1 MRITSILENQKI
13 EKRIAITPEIAK
25 KYISLG
31 FEVSLSENYGN
42 HLGIK
47 DEEYKELGVSISK
60 DEKEIISS
68 ADIIV
73 QLGLLDDDKSSL
85 FKENQS
91 FIGVLNPYENK
102 DKINDLVKKNINTF
116 SLELLPRITRAQSMD
131 ILSSQANLA
140 GYKAVVESFAHF
152 EKAIPMMMT
161 AAGTIPAAKVLVV
174 GAGVAGLQAI
184 ATAKRM
190 GAIVFAT
197 DVRLASKEQVESLG
211 GKFLTVEGAEN
222 LETEGGYAKEASDD
236 FKKKQ
241 EELLSET
248 LKKIDIVVCTALI
261 PGKKA
266 PIIIK
271 EDMIN
276 NMKAGSIIYDLAAI
290 QGGNTAHTKVDEI
303 VDKNG
308 VKIMGESNILNKLPT
323 SASNLYAKNV
333 FNFVSNL
340 YDKENITLFK
350 SLLRQEL
357 NAAGLIIN
365 ATLNL
370 SLSHT
375 EANIIQETMIRFKIA
390 IDKLS
395 EHIQIKDP
403 QKSIKRRSHET
414 YILSKTMRIR
424 LAKKSDIWL
433 LYNWVNKIDSIENK
447 LITNKKI
454 PKTDHKIW
462 YENSLKNKNRYIWII
477 ENQHI
482 AIGQLRFDINEDK
495 KLCFIDIYIDKEHRK
510 NNFGQNAY
518 KSSY

>member
-1 MRITSILENQKI
+1 MKIVSISEDQQI

-31 FEVSLSENYGN
+31 FEVSLSENYAN
-42 HLGIK
+42 HLGFN
-47 DEEYKELGVSISK
+47 DKEFSEFGVSIVK
-60 DEKEIISS
+60 DENEIIKN

-73 QLGLLDDDKSSL
+73 QLGLLDNDKSSL
-85 FKENQS
+85 LKQNQI
-91 FIGVLNPYENK
+91 FIGVLNPYDNK
-102 DKINDLVKKNINTF
+102 DKIDNLVKKNINAF

-197 DVRLASKEQVESLG
+197 DVRMASKEQVESLG
-211 GKFLTVEGAEN
+211 GKFLTVEGGDN
-222 LETEGGYAKEASDD
+222 LETEGGYAKEASED

-248 LKKIDIVVCTALI
+248 LKKIDIVICTALI

-266 PIIIK
+266 PVIIK
-271 EDMIN
+271 EEMIS
-276 NMKAGSIIYDLAAI
+276 NMKSGSIIYDLAAI

-340 YDKENITLFK
+340 YDKEN
-350 SLLRQEL
+350 
-357 NAAGLIIN
+357 
-365 ATLNL
+365 
-370 SLSHT
+370 
-375 EANIIQETMIRFKIA
+375 
-390 IDKLS
+390 
-395 EHIQIKDP
+395 
-403 QKSIKRRSHET
+403 
-414 YILSKTMRIR
+414 
-424 LAKKSDIWL
+424 
-433 LYNWVNKIDSIENK
+433 
-447 LITNKKI
+447 KKI
-454 PKTDHKIW
+454 NINLEDEIIKKTLIK
-462 YENSLKNKNRYIWII
+462 
-477 ENQHI
+477 
-482 AIGQLRFDINEDK
+482 
-495 KLCFIDIYIDKEHRK
+495 
-510 NNFGQNAY
+510 
-518 KSSY
+518 

>member
-1 MRITSILENQKI
+1 MKIASVSENLDI

-31 FEVSLSENYGN
+31 LEVSLIENYAA
-42 HLGIK
+42 HLGIN
-47 DEEYKELGVSISK
+47 DSEYSDLGVIINEN
-60 DEKEIISS
+60 EKEIISN
-68 ADIIV
+68 ADVIT
-73 QLGLLDDDKSSL
+73 QLNLPSDDKCSL
-85 FKENQS
+85 IKENKTL
-91 FIGVLNPYENK
+91 IGMLNPYNNE
-102 DKINDLVKKNINTF
+102 DKLKNLVKRNINVL

-140 GYKAVVESFAHF
+140 GYKAVIESFANF
-152 EKAIPMMMT
+152 EKAVPMMMT
-161 AAGTIPAAKVLVV
+161 AAGTIPAAKVLIV

-197 DVRLASKEQVESLG
+197 DVRMASKEQVESLG
-211 GKFLTVEGAEN
+211 GKFLSVEGSEN

-248 LKKIDIVVCTALI
+248 LKKIDIVICTALI

-308 VKIMGESNILNKLPT
+308 VKIMGESNILNKLPI

-340 YDKENITLFK
+340 YD
-350 SLLRQEL
+350 QE
-357 NAAGLIIN
+357 
-365 ATLNL
+365 
-370 SLSHT
+370 S
-375 EANIIQETMIRFKIA
+375 
-390 IDKLS
+390 
-395 EHIQIKDP
+395 
-403 QKSIKRRSHET
+403 
-414 YILSKTMRIR
+414 
-424 LAKKSDIWL
+424 
-433 LYNWVNKIDSIENK
+433 NKININLEDE
-447 LITNKKI
+447 
-454 PKTDHKIW
+454 
-462 YENSLKNKNRYIWII
+462 II
-477 ENQHI
+477 EKTLI
-482 AIGQLRFDINEDK
+482 K
-495 KLCFIDIYIDKEHRK
+495 
-510 NNFGQNAY
+510 
-518 KSSY
+518 

>member
-1 MRITSILENQKI
+1 MKIASILENQKI

-25 KYISLG
+25 KYLSLG
-31 FEVSLSENYGN
+31 FEVSLSENYGS

-47 DEEYKELGVSISK
+47 DDEYKELGVSILQ
-60 DEKEIISS
+60 DEKEIIVN

-73 QLGLLDDDKSSL
+73 QLGLLNDDKNSL
-85 FKENQS
+85 LKENQT
-91 FIGVLNPYENK
+91 FIGVLSPYDNK
-102 DKINDLVKKNINTF
+102 DKINNLVKKKLNIF

-140 GYKAVVESFAHF
+140 GYKAVVESFANF

-197 DVRLASKEQVESLG
+197 DVRMASKEQVESLG
-211 GKFLTVEGAEN
+211 GKFLTVEGTEN
-222 LETEGGYAKEASDD
+222 LETEEGYAKEASED

-248 LKKIDIVVCTALI
+248 LKKIDIVICTALI

-266 PIIIK
+266 PVIIK

-276 NMKAGSIIYDLAAI
+276 NMKSGSIIYDLAAI

-303 VDKNG
+303 LDING

-340 YDKENITLFK
+340 YDKENNEVK
-350 SLLRQEL
+350 
-357 NAAGLIIN
+357 IN
-365 ATLNL
+365 L
-370 SLSHT
+370 
-375 EANIIQETMIRFKIA
+375 EDEI
-390 IDKLS
+390 IDK
-395 EHIQIKDP
+395 
-403 QKSIKRRSHET
+403 T
-414 YILSKTMRIR
+414 
-424 LAKKSDIWL
+424 L
-433 LYNWVNKIDSIENK
+433 LK
-447 LITNKKI
+447 
-454 PKTDHKIW
+454 
-462 YENSLKNKNRYIWII
+462 
-477 ENQHI
+477 
-482 AIGQLRFDINEDK
+482 
-495 KLCFIDIYIDKEHRK
+495 
-510 NNFGQNAY
+510 
-518 KSSY
+518 